1 MPTFAYE
8 ARDNRGQR
16 AAGVL
21 VAGTLSEAGKAL
33 HAEGKIIL
41 ELQEQSPQQASAAAR
56 PAARSLRVPHDEVII
71 FANQLAV
78 MLDTGV
84 PLVEALQGMT
94 DQAVHPNF
102 RLVLSDINE
111 HVNSGQDF
119 SSALA
124 RHPRVFGQL
133 FASMVRASE
142 ASGTLS
148 RMLQRVAKYLQEQR
162 AIVRRVK
169 GAMAYPSAMLGFCVL
184 VVVGMLVFILPRFE
198 KIYEGKKA
206 VLPLPTRLLLGMS
219 NGLLHYWPVVLGVL
233 AAAVGLIV
241 FTLRTSEGRVA
252 LDRLKVR
259 LPVLGGM
266 YRKACLARGLRTLG
280 TLISTGVSLLDAMEI
295 TAEVS
300 GNVVFADAWR
310 RLARRVKE
318 GSPLSDEMM
327 QMPIFPH
334 HVSQMLSAGE
344 KAGRLASVL
353 ERVSGFC
360 EEDLQ
365 NAVRTATSFIEPI
378 MIVIMGM
385 IVGGITLALLL
396 PIFSLSKVMAS

>member
-8 ARDNRGQR
+8 ARDNQGQL

-21 VAGTLSEAGKAL
+21 VAETLTDAGKAL
-33 HAEGKIIL
+33 RAEGKVIL
-41 ELQEQSPQQASAAAR
+41 DLQEQSPQQAAAAK
-56 PAARSLRVPHDEVII
+56 PATKSLRVPHDEVIV

-84 PLVEALQGMT
+84 PLVEAIQGMK

-102 RLVLSDINE
+102 RLVLDDINDQI
-111 HVNSGQDF
+111 NSGQDF

-133 FASMVRASE
+133 FASMVKASE

-169 GAMAYPSAMLGFCVL
+169 GAMAYPCAMLGFCVL

-198 KIYEGKKA
+198 KIYQGKKA

-219 NGLLHYWPVVLGVL
+219 NGLLTYWPVVLGVL
-233 AAAVGLIV
+233 AALVGLIV
-241 FTLRTSEGRVA
+241 FMTRSPEGLA
-252 LDRLKVR
+252 TLDRLKVR
-259 LPVLGGM
+259 MPVLGGM
-266 YRKACLARGLRTLG
+266 YQKACLARGLRTLG
-280 TLISTGVSLLDAMEI
+280 TLVSTGVSLLEAMEM

-310 RLARRVKE
+310 HLAKRVKE
-318 GSPLSDEMM
+318 GSPLADEMM
-327 QMPIFPH
+327 LMPIFPR

-344 KAGRLASVL
+344 KSGRLASVL

-365 NAVRTATSFIEPI
+365 NAVRTVTSFIEPV
-378 MIVIMGM
+378 MIVIMGL
-385 IVGGITLALLL
+385 IVGGIALALLL
-396 PIFSLSKVMAS
+396 PIFSLSKVLAT